1 MKFELTSLLA
11 ASPWDRIVDRR
22 QAQTSMAGVK
32 KTRCSNIVIGLD
44 KIISL
49 QQDFKI

>member
-11 ASPWDRIVDRR
+11 VSPWDRIVDRR

-32 KTRCSNIVIGLD
+32 KAPCSNIAIGLD
-44 KIISL
+44 KIASL
-49 QQDFKI
+49 QQHFKI

>member
-1 MKFELTSLLA
+1 MKCELTSLLA
-11 ASPWDRIVDRR
+11 VSPWDRIVDRR